1 MAGGLQLSSVLA
13 GRGLASK
20 ARGRGAIFTLHHVRP
35 YEPRPFEPN
44 RHLEITPEFL
54 SEAIRQLARDGYEFV
69 PLAEVPDRLASAAE
83 RPFAAFTLDDG
94 YRDNAEHALPVFEAH
109 GVPFTIFVT
118 RGFAERSHSLWWE
131 TLAEVLGR
139 AEEIRFDFGSGEET
153 VAVRSMAHKHAAFD
167 RIAAH
172 VRCADEAGAVA
183 RVDALARHCGLD
195 PLAMTA
201 ELTMDPDELRALFR
215 RPLVSFGAHA
225 VSHRALARL
234 SADEARDEMR
244 QSAGYLASLTGER
257 PASIAYPYG
266 TSWAICERD
275 QETAKALGLR
285 IGVTTRPGTLQPTDL
300 TRPTALPRISL
311 NGYFQRARYVSALAS
326 GIPFRLGR

>member
-13 GRGLASK
+13 SKGLASK

-35 YEPRPFEPN
+35 YQPRPFEPN

-54 SEAIRQLARDGYEFV
+54 SEAIQQLVRDGYDFV
-69 PLAEVPDRLASAAE
+69 PLAEVPHRLADPAE
-83 RPFAAFTLDDG
+83 RPFAAFTLDDAYG
-94 YRDNAEHALPVFEAH
+94 NNAEHALPVFEAH
-109 GVPFTIFVT
+109 RVPFTIFVA

-131 TLAEVLGR
+131 TLAEILGR
-139 AEEIRFDFGSGEET
+139 MEEISFDFGSGEET
-153 VAVRSMAHKHAAFD
+153 VAVRSIAQKHVAFD

-172 VRCADEAGAVA
+172 VRCADETGVVA
-183 RVDALARHCGLD
+183 HLDALARQCGID
-195 PLAMTA
+195 PLAVTE
-201 ELTMDPDELRALFR
+201 ELTMGPDELQALFR

-234 SADEARDEMR
+234 SSDESRDEMR
-244 QSAGYLASLTGER
+244 QSADYLEGLTGQR
-257 PASIAYPYG
+257 PLSIAYPYG
-266 TSWAICERD
+266 TPWAICGRD
-275 QETAKALGLR
+275 QETARALGFR
-285 IGVTTRPGTLQPTDL
+285 VGVTTRPGTLQPTDL
-300 TRPTALPRISL
+300 ARPTALPRISL